1 MSVIQKSLK
10 TITGKLDGISVLQT
24 SITNIKKD
32 LWDEDGMDERIKY
45 VGQQSEE
52 NTSELETL
60 RKENMYL
67 CRELQVL
74 KSVVINMDRRLTH
87 QDNEVVDLKGRSIYI

>member
-1 MSVIQKSLK
+1 
-10 TITGKLDGISVLQT
+10 
-24 SITNIKKD
+24 

-52 NTSELETL
+52 NTSELKTL

-67 CRELQVL
+67 CRETQVL
-74 KSVVINMDRRLTH
+74 KSVVINLDRKRTH
-87 QDNEVVDLKGRSIYI
+87 QENKVVDLKGRSTRENILVHNLPEEEKED